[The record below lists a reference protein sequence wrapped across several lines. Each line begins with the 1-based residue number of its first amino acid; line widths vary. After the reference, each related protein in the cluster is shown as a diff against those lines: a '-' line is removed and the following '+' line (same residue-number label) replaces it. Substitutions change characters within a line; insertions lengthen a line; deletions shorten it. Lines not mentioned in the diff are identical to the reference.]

1 MSLHG
6 LLPRVGVQTWPGPF
20 VTWIDNNAHAFSC
33 TDEVYPKPPLNSAS
47 LHLESPSATVIIT
60 NNAMQFMF
68 LSVTPS
74 LDICVF
80 QIQCLM
86 LQCSSSPMLARL
98 PFRLLFPVLV
108 CETGLD
114 ASLYTY
120 SPSRYWAPVVKVL
133 RFLRWVYFCS
143 NRYNSSSEVLLAV
156 VEGLCFGGAYSLG
169 ASLRDPWWVKC

>member
-86 LQCSSSPMLARL
+86 LQCSSSPIPPTQKHACSVAFPAAVPRAGLRDGAR
-98 PFRLLFPVLV
+98 
-108 CETGLD
+108 CI
-114 ASLYTY
+114 
-120 SPSRYWAPVVKVL
+120 VVYV
-133 RFLRWVYFCS
+133 F
-143 NRYNSSSEVLLAV
+143 AV
-156 VEGLCFGGAYSLG
+156 AILG
-169 ASLRDPWWVKC
+169 ARCEGAAVLALGVFLF